1 VGPPGNRHAPR
12 GRKPSERTGRKPSER
27 TGRRNSE
34 RTGRRNSERT
44 GRKPGERTGRRS
56 VEPTTIRTP
65 YGEAVLEPDPLRP
78 RGWTLLVDGVPQ
90 SYVDLDDP
98 EHLESPYARL
108 VGRLLRLWQPPAVRK
123 RVLHLGAG
131 GLTLPRLLDH
141 RWPGVS
147 QRVVDR
153 DPDLLA
159 LVASEMPFP
168 ASVVAEVG
176 DARTVLEGSGARAYD
191 VIIADVF
198 AGAATPV
205 RIAETGFAQAAAR
218 ALAPDGL
225 YLMNVT
231 DVPPLA
237 WTRVQVAT
245 LRSAFGD
252 VAVYGEDAV
261 VRGRRSGNVIL
272 PAGNVPM
279 IRPGK
284 HERVLRGADLTEF
297 VGGAKPRC
305 G

>member
-1 VGPPGNRHAPR
+1 MGPPRNRRAPKR
-12 GRKPSERTGRKPSER
+12 
-27 TGRRNSE
+27 
-34 RTGRRNSERT
+34 
-44 GRKPGERTGRRS
+44 
-56 VEPTTIRTP
+56 VRTP
-65 YGEAVLEPDPLRP
+65 FGETELHPDPARP
-78 RGWTLLVDGVPQ
+78 RAWTLLVDGVPQ

-98 EHLESPYARL
+98 ERLEFGVMGLLGRVLNLWERL
-108 VGRLLRLWQPPAVRK
+108 RSDQTRDDGEPHAVRK
-123 RVLHLGAG
+123 KVLHLGGG
-131 GLTLPRLLDH
+131 GLTLARLLDH

-147 QRVVDR
+147 QRVVER
-153 DPDLLA
+153 DADLLD

-176 DARTVLEGSGARAYD
+176 DARTALEGSGFRAYD

-205 RIAETGFAQAAAR
+205 RIAESGFALAAAR
-218 ALAPDGL
+218 ALAPGGL

-245 LRSAFGD
+245 LQSAFAD
-252 VAVYGEDAV
+252 VVVFGETAV

-279 IRPGK
+279 IKPGK
-284 HERVLRGADLTEF
+284 HERVLRGAELTGF
-297 VGGAKPRC
+297 VGGAKARC

>member
-1 VGPPGNRHAPR
+1 MGPPGNQRAPR
-12 GRKPSERTGRKPSER
+12 
-27 TGRRNSE
+27 
-34 RTGRRNSERT
+34 
-44 GRKPGERTGRRS
+44 S
-56 VEPTTIRTP
+56 VRTP
-65 YGEAVLEPDPLRP
+65 FGETVLQPDPARP

-98 EHLESPYARL
+98 AHLEFPVARL
-108 VGRLLRLWQPPAVRK
+108 LWQVLRLWRPTGVRK
-123 RVLHLGAG
+123 EVLHLGAG
-131 GLTLPRLLDH
+131 GLTLARLLHH

-153 DPDLLA
+153 DPDLLD

-168 ASVVAEVG
+168 ASVVTEVG
-176 DARTVLEGSGARAYD
+176 DARTVLEGSGPGAYD

-205 RIAETGFAQAAAR
+205 RIAETGFAEAAAR
-218 ALAPDGL
+218 VLAPGGL
-225 YLMNVT
+225 YLMNVI
-231 DVPPLA
+231 DVPPNA

-245 LRSAFGD
+245 LRSSFTD
-252 VAVYGEDAV
+252 VALYGETAV

-284 HERVLRGADLTEF
+284 HERVLHGAELTDF

>member
-1 VGPPGNRHAPR
+1 VGPHGNRRAPR
-12 GRKPSERTGRKPSER
+12 SVRTEF
-27 TGRRNSE
+27 
-34 RTGRRNSERT
+34 
-44 GRKPGERTGRRS
+44 
-56 VEPTTIRTP
+56 
-65 YGEAVLEPDPLRP
+65 GEAALVPDPARP

-98 EHLESPYARL
+98 EHLEFGYARL
-108 VGRLLRLWQPPAVRK
+108 VGRLLRSWRPPRVRK
-123 RVLHLGAG
+123 KVLHLGGG
-131 GLTLPRLLDH
+131 GLTLARWLDH
-141 RWPGVS
+141 RWAGVT

-153 DPDLLA
+153 DPDLMA

-168 ASVVAEVG
+168 ASVVAETG
-176 DARTVLEGSGARAYD
+176 DARTALEGSGPGEYD

-205 RIAETGFAQAAAR
+205 RIAETGFAVAAAR
-218 ALAPDGL
+218 ALAPGGL

-245 LRSAFGD
+245 LRSAFAE
-252 VAVYGEDAV
+252 VAVYGERAV

-284 HERVLRGADLTEF
+284 HERVLRGAELAEF
-297 VGGAKPRC
+297 VGGAKARC